1 MGLERDSA
9 GCVCG
14 NINGRSRLV
23 LVVLLSVTILF
34 GLFLFAAVSIQPGY
48 ASFPG
53 VNGKIVFFSDRDG
66 NAEIYVMNADG
77 SSQTNLTNNPAA
89 DDEFPAWSPDGSKIA
104 FTSRRDGNAEI
115 YVMNADGSS
124 QTRLTNNPAADYLPA
139 WSPDGS
145 KIAFASSR
153 DGNAE
158 IYVMNADGSSQTRLT
173 NNGALDWSPDW
184 QPLRALRPPVGGLL
198 VSENKL
204 TILLPYLALVGLVG
218 VASTIFT
225 ISRRRRKA

>member
-1 MGLERDSA
+1 M
-9 GCVCG
+9 
-14 NINGRSRLV
+14 
-23 LVVLLSVTILF
+23 LLSVTILF

-66 NAEIYVMNADG
+66 NY
-77 SSQTNLTNNPAA
+77 
-89 DDEFPAWSPDGSKIA
+89 
-104 FTSRRDGNAEI
+104 EI

-124 QTRLTNNPAADYLPA
+124 QTRLTNNPAADYLPD

-145 KIAFASSR
+145 KIAFTSSR

-184 QPLRALRPPVGGLL
+184 QPLRALRPPVGGVL

-218 VASTIFT
+218 LVGVASTIFA